1 MRGKTSYNYT
11 MQKLSG
17 KLSTFFSS
25 RRGGVVALII
35 AIGSFLG
42 LTLTRLTGSS
52 IWFDES
58 FSSYLMHFDWAGITH
73 YTALDVHPPFYYYCL
88 KLWTNLFGNT
98 PVTIRLLSVVLGVIA
113 IILAFRL
120 AGRLFGRQ
128 IASLAAILL
137 AISPL
142 FVRYGIE
149 ARMYMLVAVIG
160 LLGIMTYLRAETSG
174 KRCRYL
180 LYGFIIALGM
190 WTHYLMV
197 TVWLSVWVYRY
208 LRLRRQGCKGRK
220 LLRSFF
226 SADWLIV
233 HAVAIA
239 AFLPWIPH
247 VLHQLRGMSSGYWIP
262 AVTVNTLGD
271 YWSSLTL
278 YSEASGT
285 DGWWAVLVWVIFA
298 LTVAVSRQV
307 YCKSKQAS
315 RPSLLLTL
323 VVAVAPILWLMLL
336 SFYPFKSVFVDRYL
350 MVAVIFTVIWLAVI
364 IIRSPNRQ
372 LAGLLLTLVV
382 VASICGVHNVY
393 RLGNYNR
400 YFNGSAKN
408 TMTGEVVEQINAT
421 KDNTP
426 IILTGAYNYYEAAVY
441 EQKSHPVYYVLSEI
455 RDSEVGSLQ
464 MLKDN
469 RLGKGITDLQR
480 FLATEQQVWLAGYST
495 DQAAIAPLNRMTGWR
510 AAKTISVP
518 DPITG
523 ESHYKA
529 TLYVKQ

>member
-1 MRGKTSYNYT
+1 MWDKTSYNYT

-17 KLSTFFSS
+17 KLSAFFSS

-35 AIGSFLG
+35 AIGGFLG

-58 FSSYLMHFDWAGITH
+58 FSSYLMRFDWAGITH

-88 KLWTNLFGNT
+88 KLWTNLLGNT
-98 PVTIRLLSVVLGVIA
+98 PVTIRLFSVVLGVIA

-160 LLGIMTYLRAETSG
+160 LLGVMTYLRAETSG

-190 WTHYLMV
+190 WTHYLMI

-208 LRLRRQGCKGRK
+208 LRLRRKGYRGRK

-226 SADWLIV
+226 SADWLIA
-233 HAVAIA
+233 HAVAII

-285 DGWWAVLVWVIFA
+285 DGWWAVLVWVILV
-298 LTVAVSRQV
+298 LTATVSRQV

-350 MVAVIFTVIWLAVI
+350 MVAVIFTVIWLAAI
-364 IIRSPNRQ
+364 IVRSPNRQ
-372 LAGLLLTLVV
+372 LAGLLLTLAV

-441 EQKSHPVYYVLSEI
+441 EQKSHPVYYVRSEVG
-455 RDSEVGSLQ
+455 DSEVGSLQ

-495 DQAAIAPLNRMTGWR
+495 DQATIAPLSRMTGWR

>member
-1 MRGKTSYNYT
+1 MRYKTSYNYT
-11 MQKLSG
+11 MQKLFG

-35 AIGSFLG
+35 AISSFLG

-58 FSSYLMHFDWAGITH
+58 FSSYLMRFDWAGITH
-73 YTALDVHPPFYYYCL
+73 YTALDVHPPFYYYCF

-98 PVTIRLLSVVLGVIA
+98 PVTIRLLSVVLGVVA

-160 LLGIMTYLRAETSG
+160 LLGIMAYLRAETSS

-190 WTHYLMV
+190 WTHYLMI

-226 SADWLIV
+226 SADWLIA
-233 HAVAIA
+233 HAVAIV
-239 AFLPWIPH
+239 AFLPWIPY

-285 DGWWAVLVWVIFA
+285 DGWWAVLVWAI
-298 LTVAVSRQV
+298 
-307 YCKSKQAS
+307 
-315 RPSLLLTL
+315 LTL
-323 VVAVAPILWLMLL
+323 T
-336 SFYPFKSVFVDRYL
+336 VDRYL
-350 MVAVIFTVIWLAVI
+350 MVAVIFTVIWLAAI
-364 IIRSPNRQ
+364 IVRSPNRQ
-372 LAGLLLTLVV
+372 LAGLLLILVV
-382 VASICGVHNVY
+382 VASTCGVHNVY

-408 TMTGEVVEQINAT
+408 TMTGEVVEQINTT

-441 EQKSHPVYYVLSEI
+441 EQKSHPVYYVRSEVG
-455 RDSEVGSLQ
+455 DSEVGSLQ

-495 DQAAIAPLNRMTGWR
+495 DQATIAPLSRMTGWR
-510 AAKTISVP
+510 AAKTISIP

-523 ESHYKA
+523 ERHYKA

>member
-1 MRGKTSYNYT
+1 MR
-11 MQKLSG
+11 KLFG

-58 FSSYLMHFDWAGITH
+58 FSSYLMRFDWVGITH

-98 PVTIRLLSVVLGVIA
+98 PVTIRLLSVILGVIA

-120 AGRLFGRQ
+120 AKRLFGQ
-128 IASLAAILL
+128 QVASLAAILL

-160 LLGIMTYLRAETSG
+160 LWGIMTYLRAETSG

-190 WTHYLMV
+190 WTHYLMI

-226 SADWLIV
+226 SADWLIA
-233 HAVAIA
+233 HAVAIV

-271 YWSSLTL
+271 Y
-278 YSEASGT
+278 
-285 DGWWAVLVWVIFA
+285 
-298 LTVAVSRQV
+298 
-307 YCKSKQAS
+307 
-315 RPSLLLTL
+315 
-323 VVAVAPILWLMLL
+323 
-336 SFYPFKSVFVDRYL
+336 
-350 MVAVIFTVIWLAVI
+350 
-364 IIRSPNRQ
+364 
-372 LAGLLLTLVV
+372 
-382 VASICGVHNVY
+382 
-393 RLGNYNR
+393 
-400 YFNGSAKN
+400 
-408 TMTGEVVEQINAT
+408 
-421 KDNTP
+421 
-426 IILTGAYNYYEAAVY
+426 
-441 EQKSHPVYYVLSEI
+441 
-455 RDSEVGSLQ
+455 
-464 MLKDN
+464 
-469 RLGKGITDLQR
+469 
-480 FLATEQQVWLAGYST
+480 
-495 DQAAIAPLNRMTGWR
+495 
-510 AAKTISVP
+510 
-518 DPITG
+518 
-523 ESHYKA
+523 
-529 TLYVKQ
+529 

>member
-17 KLSTFFSS
+17 KLSAFFSS

-35 AIGSFLG
+35 AISSFLG
-42 LTLTRLTGSS
+42 LTLTRLTSSS

-58 FSSYLMHFDWAGITH
+58 FSSYLMRFDWAGITH

-98 PVTIRLLSVVLGVIA
+98 PVIIRLLSVILGVIA
-113 IILAFRL
+113 IILACRL
-120 AGRLFGRQ
+120 AKRLFGWRV
-128 IASLAAILL
+128 ASLTAVLL

-174 KRCRYL
+174 KRRWYL

-190 WTHYLMV
+190 WTHYLMI

-226 SADWLIV
+226 SADWLIS
-233 HAVAIA
+233 HTVAIV

-247 VLHQLRGMSSGYWIP
+247 VLHQLRGMSSGYWVP

-285 DGWWAVLVWVIFA
+285 DGWWAVLVWAILT
-298 LTVAVSRQV
+298 LTVTVSRQV

-315 RPSLLLTL
+315 RPSLLLIL

-364 IIRSPNRQ
+364 IVQSPNRQ
-372 LAGLLLTLVV
+372 LASLLLILVV
-382 VASICGVHNVY
+382 VASTCGVYNVY

-408 TMTGEVVEQINAT
+408 TMTGEVVEQINTT

-426 IILTGAYNYYEAAVY
+426 IVLTGAYNYYEAAVY
-441 EQKSHPVYYVLSEI
+441 EQKSHPVYYVRSEVGDSEI
-455 RDSEVGSLQ
+455 GSLQ

-495 DQAAIAPLNRMTGWR
+495 DQATIAPLSQMTGWR
-510 AAKTISVP
+510 VTKTISIP

-523 ESHYKA
+523 EHHYKA

>member
-1 MRGKTSYNYT
+1 M
-11 MQKLSG
+11 
-17 KLSTFFSS
+17 
-25 RRGGVVALII
+25 
-35 AIGSFLG
+35 
-42 LTLTRLTGSS
+42 
-52 IWFDES
+52 
-58 FSSYLMHFDWAGITH
+58 
-73 YTALDVHPPFYYYCL
+73 
-88 KLWTNLFGNT
+88 LF
-98 PVTIRLLSVVLGVIA
+98 R
-113 IILAFRL
+113 
-120 AGRLFGRQ
+120 
-128 IASLAAILL
+128 SLVWAIL
-137 AISPL
+137 
-142 FVRYGIE
+142 
-149 ARMYMLVAVIG
+149 
-160 LLGIMTYLRAETSG
+160 T
-174 KRCRYL
+174 
-180 LYGFIIALGM
+180 
-190 WTHYLMV
+190 
-197 TVWLSVWVYRY
+197 
-208 LRLRRQGCKGRK
+208 
-220 LLRSFF
+220 
-226 SADWLIV
+226 
-233 HAVAIA
+233 
-239 AFLPWIPH
+239 
-247 VLHQLRGMSSGYWIP
+247 
-262 AVTVNTLGD
+262 
-271 YWSSLTL
+271 
-278 YSEASGT
+278 
-285 DGWWAVLVWVIFA
+285 

-315 RPSLLLTL
+315 RPSLLLAL

-364 IIRSPNRQ
+364 IIRSPNRR

-426 IILTGAYNYYEAAVY
+426 IILAGAYNYYEAAVY
-441 EQKSHPVYYVLSEI
+441 EQKSHPVYYVRSEVGDSEI
-455 RDSEVGSLQ
+455 GSLQ

-495 DQAAIAPLNRMTGWR
+495 DQATIAPLSQMTGWR
-510 AAKTISVP
+510 ATKTISIP

>member
-1 MRGKTSYNYT
+1 MRGKTGYNYT
-11 MQKLSG
+11 MQKLSSR
-17 KLSTFFSS
+17 LSAFFSS
-25 RRGGVVALII
+25 RRGGVVALTI

-42 LTLTRLTGSS
+42 LTLTRLTSSS

-58 FSSYLMHFDWAGITH
+58 FSSYLMRFDWAGITH

-98 PVTIRLLSVVLGVIA
+98 PVTIRLLSVVLGVVA

-120 AGRLFGRQ
+120 AGRLFGQRV
-128 IASLAAILL
+128 ASLAAILL
-137 AISPL
+137 AISSL

-180 LYGFIIALGM
+180 LYGLVMALGM

-208 LRLRRQGCKGRK
+208 LKLRRQGCKGRK

-226 SADWLIV
+226 SADWLIA

-239 AFLPWIPH
+239 AFLPWIPY

-285 DGWWAVLVWVIFA
+285 DGWWAVLVWAILV
-298 LTVAVSRQV
+298 LVVAVSRQV
-307 YCKSKQAS
+307 YCKSKPAS

-364 IIRSPNRQ
+364 IVRSPNRR

-382 VASICGVHNVY
+382 VASICGVRNVY

-408 TMTGEVVEQINAT
+408 TMINTT
-421 KDNTP
+421 KDNIP

-441 EQKSHPVYYVLSEI
+441 EQKSHPVYYVRSEVG
-455 RDSEVGSLQ
+455 DSEVGSLQ

-480 FLATEQQVWLAGYST
+480 FLAAKQQVWLAGYST
-495 DQAAIAPLNRMTGWR
+495 DQAAIAPLSRMTGWR
-510 AAKTISVP
+510 AAKTISIP

>member
-17 KLSTFFSS
+17 KLSAFFSS
-25 RRGGVVALII
+25 RRGGVVALIV

-58 FSSYLMHFDWAGITH
+58 FSSYLMRFDWAGITH

-98 PVTIRLLSVVLGVIA
+98 PVTIRLLSAILGVIA
-113 IILAFRL
+113 IILACRL
-120 AGRLFGRQ
+120 ARRLFGWRV
-128 IASLAAILL
+128 ASLTAVLL

-174 KRCRYL
+174 KRRWYL
-180 LYGFIIALGM
+180 FYGFIIALGM
-190 WTHYLMV
+190 WTHYLMI

-208 LRLRRQGCKGRK
+208 LKLRRQGLKGGK

-226 SADWLIV
+226 SADWLIS
-233 HAVAIA
+233 HTVAII

-247 VLHQLRGMSSGYWIP
+247 VLHQLQGMSSGYWIP
-262 AVTVNTLGD
+262 AVTVSTPGD
-271 YWSSLTL
+271 YWSSLIL
-278 YSEASGT
+278 YSEASRT
-285 DGWWAVLVWVIFA
+285 DGWWAVLAWTILT
-298 LTVAVSRQV
+298 LTVAVSRLV
-307 YCKSKQAS
+307 YRKSKQAS
-315 RPSLLLTL
+315 RPPLLLTL
-323 VVAVAPILWLMLL
+323 VVAVSPILWLMLL

-372 LAGLLLTLVV
+372 LASLLLTLVV

-408 TMTGEVVEQINAT
+408 TMTGEVVEQINTT

-441 EQKSHPVYYVLSEI
+441 EQKSHPVYYVRSEVG
-455 RDSEVGSLQ
+455 DSEVGSLQ

-495 DQAAIAPLNRMTGWR
+495 DQAAIAPLSRMTGWR
-510 AAKTISVP
+510 ATKTISIP

-523 ESHYKA
+523 EHHYKA
-529 TLYVKQ
+529 TLYAKQ